1 MPRKNPSNA
10 GRPGSRV
17 PGTLYLVATPIG
29 NLEDVTLRALRV
41 LREVDLVAAED
52 TRQVR
57 KLLSHYGIR
66 QKVTSYHEHNEHT
79 RTPELLAALRSGRS
93 VALVSDAGTPVLSDP
108 GYHLVRACAE
118 AGVPVVPVPG
128 PSAVVAAL
136 VASALPTDRFLFLG
150 FPPRKQ
156 PARRRFFAE
165 VRDVR
170 ATVVLFESPQRLEA
184 CLQDLLEVL
193 GDRRAALCREL
204 TKVHEEIR
212 RGTVR
217 ELLESLQGRPAL
229 GEVTVVV
236 EGARASL
243 TEVGPVEGTLRQ
255 RLARGEALREAAAA
269 VAREFG
275 LPRSRVYRL
284 GLSVGKAEG
293 KPVDLFVYGTLKDP
307 DLVRALTGKTFPSK
321 PGVLADWRLV
331 PPDRSPSAYPEIEPS
346 SGDRVEGLLLRQV
359 DPEALQALDRYEE
372 GYVRRRVRVKVEGRA
387 VEAEV
392 YVPARCARAGRADR
406 PEARGKPSGS
416 VLEEM

>member
-10 GRPGSRV
+10 GRAGWSGV

-41 LREVDLVAAED
+41 LRGVDLVAAED

-57 KLLSHYGIR
+57 KLLNHYGIR

-150 FPPRKQ
+150 FPPRRQ

-165 VRDVR
+165 VRDLG
-170 ATVVLFESPQRLEA
+170 ATLVLFESPQRLEA
-184 CLQDLLEVL
+184 CLRDLLEVL

-204 TKVHEEIR
+204 TKVHEEVR

-217 ELLESLQGRPAL
+217 ELLESLQERPAL

-236 EGARASL
+236 EGARGSP
-243 TEVGPVEGTLRQ
+243 TEVAPVEGTLRE
-255 RLARGEALREAAAA
+255 RLARGETLREAAAA
-269 VAREFG
+269 VAKKFG

-284 GLSVGKAEG
+284 GLSLGRAEG
-293 KPVDLFVYGTLKDP
+293 GPVGLFVYGTLKDP
-307 DLVRALTGKTFPSK
+307 DLVRALTGKSFPSQ
-321 PGVLADWRLV
+321 PAVLVDWRLV
-331 PPDRSPSAYPEIEPS
+331 PPDRSSSGYPEIEPS
-346 SGDRVEGLLLRQV
+346 LGDRVEGLLLVRV
-359 DPEALQALDRYEE
+359 DPQALQALDRYEE
-372 GYVRRRVRVKVEGRA
+372 GYVRRRVRVTVEGRA

-392 YVPARCARAGRADR
+392 YVPARCTRTGQVVGQADR
-406 PEARGKPSGS
+406 PEARP
-416 VLEEM
+416 EP